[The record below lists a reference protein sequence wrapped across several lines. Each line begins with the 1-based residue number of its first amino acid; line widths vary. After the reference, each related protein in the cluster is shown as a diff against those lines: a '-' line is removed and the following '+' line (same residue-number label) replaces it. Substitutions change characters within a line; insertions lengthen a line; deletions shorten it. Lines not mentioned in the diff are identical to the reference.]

1 MQNANKGTAVKRAFT
16 ILIADRNRHIR
27 EFLKREMLAEGYQPQ
42 LAKNGSEVLK
52 WIENKM
58 PPDLLILDLDLP
70 GLSELD
76 IVGTLQTR
84 VPTLPVVVHTIL
96 SDFVHYPP
104 LLSNAVM
111 VEKNGNSID
120 RLKKVVSEILR
131 NFKAHCV
138 IHRDDQETECN

>member
-1 MQNANKGTAVKRAFT
+1 MQNVNKGTAVKRAFT

-42 LAKNGSEVLK
+42 LARNGSEVLK
-52 WIENKM
+52 WIENEM

-76 IVGTLQTR
+76 IVGTLQSR
-84 VPTLPVVVHTIL
+84 LPTLPVVVHTIL
-96 SDFVHYPP
+96 SDFVHCPA

-111 VEKNGNSID
+111 VEKNGNSVD
-120 RLKKVVSEILR
+120 RLKKVVSEILKKSYPR
-131 NFKAHCV
+131 RSENSRGAL
-138 IHRDDQETECN
+138 